1 MFKSQKSQMR
11 SILASG
17 LFLLV
22 IAFSQ
27 TARAQGGPP
36 MLTDDPATP
45 GKGRWEI
52 NFLST
57 LERSRNGWSF
67 ETPNVDL
74 NYGLG
79 NHIQLKLEA
88 PWVIKK
94 ENGERTVG
102 GPGNSMAGV
111 KWRFLDEERNGF
123 DMSIYPQLE
132 FNNPTSSVSKGI
144 VDRGVKLFLPI
155 EGTKKVGP
163 VEVNG
168 EIGYLLT
175 QHHTDEIEYGLL
187 FARQVSNRV
196 ELMAEIHGST
206 LREIRE
212 TELFFNAGTRV
223 SLKRNSVLLFSLGRT
238 IRNVPGEGPQYIA
251 ALGVQFNF

>member
-1 MFKSQKSQMR
+1 MFKSQIPR
-11 SILASG
+11 VRAILSSG

-22 IAFSQ
+22 MAFSQ

-36 MLTDDPATP
+36 MLTDDPGTP
-45 GKGRWEI
+45 GNGRWEV

-57 LERSRNGWSF
+57 IERSRNGWLF

-79 NHIQLKLEA
+79 NHIQLKFEA

-132 FNNPTSSVSKGI
+132 FNNPTSSMSRGI
-144 VDRGVKLFLPI
+144 VDRGANLFLPI
-155 EGTKKVGP
+155 EATKKVGP
-163 VEVNG
+163 VEING
-168 EIGYLLT
+168 EIGYRIT

-187 FARQVSNRV
+187 FARQISKRV
-196 ELMAEIHGST
+196 ELMAEVHGST
-206 LREIRE
+206 LRPMSE
-212 TELFFNAGTRV
+212 TELLFNVGTRV
-223 SLKRNSVLLFSLGRT
+223 SLKRNSVLLFSMGRT

-251 ALGVQFNF
+251 ALGLQLNF